1 LQGLALAWN
10 RILDTWFEDDDPGLS
25 ATMAALD
32 RELTR
37 GDRLV
42 ARAED
47 LQRITAPLRAVG
59 RALIASRRN
68 WRQGRRERYSS
79 RYERDWERRGD
90 IADDPAI

>member
-1 LQGLALAWN
+1 
-10 RILDTWFEDDDPGLS
+10 
-25 ATMAALD
+25 MAALD

-47 LQRITAPLRAVG
+47 LQRLTAPLRAIG
-59 RALIASRRN
+59 RGLIASRRS
-68 WRQGRRERYSS
+68 WRQRGRDRYSD
-79 RYERDWERRGD
+79 RNERSWERRAD